1 MTLRFS
7 PLVFVVMF
15 LTTLRYYAKITEA
28 LATTTAYRVAV
39 IGGGASGIFA
49 SIAAA
54 QKGHNVTVLEAASK
68 TLTKV
73 QISGGGRCN
82 VMHNS
87 SRPVPDLLMQ
97 YPRGQRELQGLFQKR
112 FRPEDCRAW
121 FEQHGVTLKTEPD
134 GRMFPITDSSQT
146 VMDALLQAAAQARV
160 VIRTRCRV
168 QSLQKN
174 IDKGHFEISVV
185 DKTSSSDE
193 ATIEC
198 YDAVI
203 LATGSMPLGYRL
215 AESLGH
221 SIVTT
226 VPSLFTLNAD
236 DAVRPGGVLHGL
248 SGVSVP
254 LGRVSYWPPNT
265 DLVKKKMLH
274 EQEGPLLITHYGLSG
289 PAALRVSA
297 FGARS
302 LAEYSYKGTLK
313 VHWAPSFGFTV
324 DDIFER
330 LWAMT
335 ASNPR
340 KTISSVCPLIRADPV
355 TGTVTTA
362 ISRRL
367 WLALVQAAGV
377 DETAVWGT
385 VSKKVV
391 RQIALQVAEC
401 PIPMTGKGTFKEEFV
416 TAGGVPLKEIDMTR
430 MESKVCPGLF
440 LCGEVINVDG
450 VTGGFNFMNA
460 WGTGYVA
467 GNAVADSIVRKV

>member
-1 MTLRFS
+1 MTTH
-7 PLVFVVMF
+7 F
-15 LTTLRYYAKITEA
+15 LFLLLMHLIALRYYATKTEA
-28 LATTTAYRVAV
+28 LATSSSRIAV

-49 SIAAA
+49 AIAAA
-54 QKGHNVTVLEAASK
+54 QNGHNVTVFEAAAK

-82 VMHNS
+82 VMHNA
-87 SRPVPDLLMQ
+87 SRPVPDLLQQ

-112 FRPEDCRAW
+112 FRPEECRAW
-121 FEQHGVTLKTEPD
+121 FEQHGVTLKTESD
-134 GRMFPITDSSQT
+134 GRMFPVTDSSQT

-160 VIRTRCRV
+160 EIRTRCRV
-168 QSLQKN
+168 QTLQKPN
-174 IDKGHFEISVV
+174 NDRQFTVSVV
-185 DKTSSSDE
+185 DKTVSD
-193 ATIEC
+193 TTVVREC

-203 LATGSMPLGYRL
+203 LATGSISLGYRM

-221 SIVTT
+221 SLVKT

-236 DAVRPGGVLHGL
+236 EAVRPGGVLHGL

-265 DLVKKKMLH
+265 EPVRKKVGH

-297 FGARS
+297 FGART
-302 LAEYSYKGTLK
+302 LAEHSYKGTLK
-313 VHWAPSFGFTV
+313 VHWAPSFGSSV
-324 DDIFER
+324 EDILDH
-330 LWAMT
+330 LWSMT
-335 ASNPR
+335 TSNPR
-340 KTISSVCPLIRADPV
+340 KTISTVCPLNQADPL

-362 ISRRL
+362 IPRRL
-367 WLALVQAAGV
+367 WSALVQAAGV
-377 DETAVWGT
+377 DEAAVWGG

-391 RQIALQVAEC
+391 RQLALQVAEC
-401 PIPMTGKGTFKEEFV
+401 PILMTGKGTFKEEFV

-467 GNAVADSIVRKV
+467 GNAVGDSIERAA

>member
-1 MTLRFS
+1 MATRFLL
-7 PLVFVVMF
+7 LVFMS
-15 LTTLRYYAKITEA
+15 LTTLRYHAPTTEA
-28 LATTTAYRVAV
+28 LATTVRVAV
-39 IGGGASGIFA
+39 IGGGASGIFSA
-49 SIAAA
+49 IAAA

-82 VMHNS
+82 VMHNA
-87 SRPVPDLLMQ
+87 SRPVPDLLQQ

-112 FRPEDCRAW
+112 FRPEECRAW
-121 FEQHGVTLKTEPD
+121 FEQHGVSLKTEAD
-134 GRMFPITDSSQT
+134 GRMFPVTDSSQT
-146 VMDALLQAAAQARV
+146 VMDALLQAAAQANV

-168 QSLQKN
+168 QALKKRE
-174 IDKGHFEISVV
+174 DDCFEISLV
-185 DKTSSSDE
+185 DKTTNDE
-193 ATIEC
+193 GAIEH

-221 SIVTT
+221 SLVTT
-226 VPSLFTLNAD
+226 VPSLFTLNTD

-265 DLVKKKMLH
+265 EPVRKKVLH
-274 EQEGPLLITHYGLSG
+274 EQEGPLLVTHYGLSG

-302 LAEYSYKGTLK
+302 LAEHAYKGFLK
-313 VHWAPSFGFTV
+313 IHWAPSFGSNI
-324 DDIFER
+324 DDIFDQ
-330 LWAMT
+330 LWSMT

-340 KTISSVCPLIRADPV
+340 KTISTVCPLIRTDSIS
-355 TGTVTTA
+355 GTTTTA
-362 ISRRL
+362 IPRRL
-367 WLALVQAAGV
+367 WSALVQVAGV
-377 DETAVWGT
+377 DEATVWGT
-385 VSKKVV
+385 VSKKMV
-391 RQIALQVAEC
+391 RQIALQIAEC
-401 PIPMTGKGTFKEEFV
+401 PITMTGKGTFKEEFV

-467 GNAVADSIVRKV
+467 GNAVADSVVRTV